1 LSEKHYSSRSHLAD
15 SITDDLVD
23 KDISVAGWI
32 EDIRD
37 IGRLGFVSMRDFT
50 GLIQIIVD
58 GDLLGQIR
66 TIPRQ
71 SCVLIVGKVQRSK
84 AKNVNFEIK
93 ATKISLLSKAI
104 HPLPIDPTGRVES
117 STDKRIDS
125 RALDLRDPMVSA
137 IFRLR
142 SSALQ
147 TIRDFLRSKRFTEV
161 TTPKIIGTST
171 EGGANL
177 FRCDYFGK
185 DAYLA
190 QSPQL
195 YKEQLTV
202 GLERVFEIGPY
213 FRAEKSHTVRHLAE
227 FTSVDI
233 EVAFLD
239 YTDVMEIVADLV
251 KRVINDLMQ
260 FHSADLKM
268 TRQKGAEPHS
278 VADRVQDETVHEMKE
293 MLGISNHIRLDAS
306 ELKIDRITYEEAVDE
321 LRGHGE
327 SLSFGDDLSDTA
339 LRKLGDLHKGFYF
352 ITDWPMRLK
361 PFYIH
366 EKEENQELSCSFD
379 LQFGYLE
386 LVSGGRRQ
394 HDPYKLKTKIMEQG
408 LDASG
413 FEDHLKAFQWGMPPH
428 SGWGLGFDRLMMVL
442 TNSQNVREVVLY
454 PRDAERLRP

>member
-1 LSEKHYSSRSHLAD
+1 LLEKHNTSRSHLAD
-15 SITDDLVD
+15 CITDDLVD
-23 KDISVAGWI
+23 QDISVAGWI

-37 IGRLGFVSMRDFT
+37 IGKLGFVSMRDFT
-50 GLIQIIVD
+50 GIIQIIVD
-58 GDLLGQIR
+58 GDLLGQLR

-71 SCVLIVGKVQRSK
+71 SCVLIVGTVQISK

-93 ATKISLLSKAI
+93 ASKIFLLSKAV

-125 RALDLRDPMVSA
+125 RALDLRDPRVSA

-227 FTSVDI
+227 FTSVDV
-233 EVAFLD
+233 EAAFLD

-251 KRVINDLMQ
+251 KRVIKDLMQ

-268 TRQKGAEPHS
+268 TWQKGAEPHS
-278 VADRVQDETVHEMKE
+278 VPNRVQDEAVHEMKE
-293 MLGISNHIRLDAS
+293 MFGISNDTRLDAL
-306 ELKIDRITYEEAVDE
+306 ELKIDRITYEEAIDE
-321 LRGHGE
+321 LRGQGE

-352 ITDWPMRLK
+352 IIDWPMRLK

-366 EKEENQELSCSFD
+366 EKEGNEELSCSFD

-394 HDPYKLKTKIMEQG
+394 HDPYKLKNKIMEQG
-408 LDASG
+408 LDPSG
-413 FEDHLKAFQWGMPPH
+413 FEDHLKTFQWGMPPH
-428 SGWGLGFDRLMMVL
+428 SGWGLGLDRLMMVL